1 MLGVYEKSLLVP
13 VAEASKML
21 GSKRVMVVCSRD
33 GFDEISPCA
42 PTDVVEI
49 DEDGIRKEYVIL
61 PESLG
66 VPDCAVDDLA
76 GGDAVRNAGLAMELV
91 NGLGRPAILAAVA
104 LNAGAA
110 LYIAM
115 RAKTIQ
121 EGYRLALHA
130 LEDGSVLRKI
140 EEVRAASCA

>member
-1 MLGVYEKSLLVP
+1 
-13 VAEASKML
+13 
-21 GSKRVMVVCSRD
+21 
-33 GFDEISPCA
+33 
-42 PTDVVEI
+42 
-49 DEDGIRKEYVIL
+49 
-61 PESLG
+61 
-66 VPDCAVDDLA
+66 
-76 GGDAVRNAGLAMELV
+76 MELV